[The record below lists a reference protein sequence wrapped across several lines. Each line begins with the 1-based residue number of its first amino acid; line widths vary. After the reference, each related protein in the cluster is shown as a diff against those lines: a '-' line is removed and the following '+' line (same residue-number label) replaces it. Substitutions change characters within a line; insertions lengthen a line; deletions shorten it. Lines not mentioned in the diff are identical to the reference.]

1 MAFYG
6 KTLRRLLR
14 LSVSVLFLAACSAG
28 GGTVTDSGTG
38 AGNGTGTGG
47 GVRPGDGVSY
57 TQEGMSA
64 RIRGVD
70 ASMVQ
75 FTEKHGGIYK
85 YADGTPGDFFRIC
98 KAYGVNWARFR
109 LWVDPHS
116 YAAAEGPA
124 DNYAR
129 YPQGLCDLETVQA
142 LARRAEAAG
151 LRWLLDFHY
160 SDTWTHPGQQ
170 IVPASWSGI
179 AAGEPM
185 AEKIASYTTEVLQEL
200 KSAGLVPDMV
210 QVGNEVNSGM
220 CVGATSDRTNLQ
232 MYLEAGCRA
241 VKEFDSGIRV
251 MIHIARGGDASLR
264 NFFSAGSGG
273 YGNSWYDVIG
283 LSWYPWYTDHGTI
296 RELGE
301 NIRYFAGSGK
311 EVVVA
316 ETSWPWTNGWKDWT
330 DNVCGASSA
339 DAAGAYQQDAADNLQ
354 YPGIV
359 MDGGIPAASP
369 AGQRS
374 VVEAVM
380 EVTRVNG
387 GWGVFYWGGEWIAYG
402 AATPPPDGSTWENQA
417 LFDFDGRPLD
427 VLNAFSR

>member
-1 MAFYG
+1 MVRHPRANKSSPHIKFTIG
-6 KTLRRLLR
+6 KT
-14 LSVSVLFLAACSAG
+14 AD
-28 GGTVTDSGTG
+28 TVYD
-38 AGNGTGTGG
+38 
-47 GVRPGDGVSY
+47 Y
-57 TQEGMSA
+57 TKQTLTTFKQA
-64 RIRGVD
+64 GVD
-70 ASMVQ
+70 V
-75 FTEKHGGIYK
+75 G
-85 YADGTPGDFFRIC
+85 
-98 KAYGVNWARFR
+98 
-109 LWVDPHS
+109 
-116 YAAAEGPA
+116 
-124 DNYAR
+124 
-129 YPQGLCDLETVQA
+129 
-142 LARRAEAAG
+142 
-151 LRWLLDFHY
+151 
-160 SDTWTHPGQQ
+160 
-170 IVPASWSGI
+170 
-179 AAGEPM
+179 
-185 AEKIASYTTEVLQEL
+185 
-200 KSAGLVPDMV
+200 MV

-220 CVGATSDRTNLQ
+220 CVGAKSDRTNLQ